1 MILYSLTISDD
12 IKHFDLD
19 KVSFHFSKQV
29 YFSHEMFKK
38 ISQEY
43 FKIVNPEIDSYTSF
57 FIKEKENYVSKPYKG
72 LYSEDKIHILVIT
85 NVFDLFFSK
94 NIAKNQKSKNL
105 LILFLNTL
113 DINLTFSHSLSKI
126 NEFIFYENS
135 IPKPEYKVSEIQDI
149 ENLNLIEEIIKNLQ
163 HVYQK
168 SSIQDL
174 IFRNKNISETKKDF
188 YIRLFK
194 EDTSNNKV
202 KILEW
207 LNLESKH
214 WEIEGFYNYNGN
226 FNNIA
231 LTVKTSNLTLFTYKD
246 TVLDKNIKEIAIHN
260 SKINFSFL
268 ADILNINELE
278 SLTVSFSDIIMKK
291 DTLIRNQSIKYFYF
305 NCLDITDFPLFYR
318 VISMLTGLKKISF
331 RFIDKIEFVAF
342 EISYVYI
349 KELMIYSNS
358 HTKYFVKLLE
368 NQSEYTLLR
377 VNSIVN
383 EEFHSNSLKF
393 LFEKYDLCRLKTLYL
408 SDISIGKTDSGAIG
422 GLLYLEKLNIER
434 IILCDIFFS
443 ELFCTSKE
451 CNIKI
456 LWVLKVNINIADLK
470 FISNLNKLKNLIFV
484 GCNIQQITSMYIKMS
499 FIRKFRIKL
508 W

>member
-1 MILYSLTISDD
+1 MILCSLTKSDD
-12 IKHFDLD
+12 IKHFDVD
-19 KVSFHFSKQV
+19 KVSIYFSKQV

-57 FIKEKENYVSKPYKG
+57 FIKEKENYVFKP
-72 LYSEDKIHILVIT
+72 
-85 NVFDLFFSK
+85 
-94 NIAKNQKSKNL
+94 
-105 LILFLNTL
+105 
-113 DINLTFSHSLSKI
+113 
-126 NEFIFYENS
+126 
-135 IPKPEYKVSEIQDI
+135 YKVSEIQDI

-278 SLTVSFSDIIMKK
+278 SLTISFSDIIMKK

-305 NCLDITDFPLFYR
+305 NCLDITDFPLFYQLL
-318 VISMLTGLKKISF
+318 SMLNGLKKILF

-342 EISYVYI
+342 EISDVYI

-383 EEFHSNSLKF
+383 EESQSNSLNF

-456 LWVLKVNINIADLK
+456 LWVQKVNINIADLK
-470 FISNLNKLKNLIFV
+470 FISNLNKLNNLIFV

-508 W
+508 WFENQNLFYAVIQFIKDAFEPKNVEIEISRLQYTTNEDNFF